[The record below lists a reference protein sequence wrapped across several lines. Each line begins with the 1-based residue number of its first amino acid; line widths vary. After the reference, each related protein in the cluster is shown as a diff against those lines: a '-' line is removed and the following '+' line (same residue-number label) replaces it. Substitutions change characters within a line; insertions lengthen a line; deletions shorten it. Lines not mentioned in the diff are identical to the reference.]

1 MADWR
6 IMSIH
11 WFPGHMTKAKR
22 EIESR
27 LSMVDCIIEL
37 RDSRLP
43 LSSRNPLIDELGK
56 DKPRLIVLT
65 KKDMSDPLKT
75 AEWVK
80 KLQETN
86 TVVISLN
93 LLKDDTRKLIVDGV
107 LKVMEPKFERWK
119 SRGIQPRAVKAM
131 VLGIPNVG
139 KSTLINQL
147 AKKKLMT
154 VANKPGVTMALKWAN
169 VHPKL
174 DILDTPGLLWGRF
187 EDHEVAIK
195 LALSGSIA
203 EKVLPIEELC
213 DEGFKF
219 ILKDYPLALSQ
230 RYGYEGSDL
239 TEFLTVIAK
248 KRGYVQNGEY
258 KLNESMV
265 TFLRELRQGDLGPMS
280 ME

>member
-1 MADWR
+1 
-6 IMSIH
+6 MSIH

-22 EIESR
+22 EIEAR
-27 LSMVDCIIEL
+27 LGMVDCIIEL

-43 LSSRNPLIDELGK
+43 LSSRNPLIDQLGK

-65 KKDMSDPLKT
+65 KRDMSDPIKT

-80 KLQETN
+80 TLQAEN
-86 TVVISLN
+86 TVVIALN

-107 LKVMEPKFERWK
+107 LKVMTPKFDRWK
-119 SRGIQPRAVKAM
+119 ARGIQPRAVKAM

-169 VHPKL
+169 VHPQL

-203 EKVLPIEELC
+203 EKVLPTEELS
-213 DEGFKF
+213 EAAFKF
-219 ILKDYPLALSQ
+219 VSEQYPLALKQ
-230 RYGYEGSDL
+230 RYGYEGKDY
-239 TEFLTVIAK
+239 TELLMTIAK
-248 KRGYVQNGEY
+248 NRGYVQNDNL
-258 KLNESMV
+258 KLNEAMV

-280 ME
+280 FE

>member
-1 MADWR
+1 MDHGTL
-6 IMSIH
+6 MSIH

-22 EIESR
+22 EIEAR
-27 LSMVDCIIEL
+27 LGMVDCIIEL

-43 LSSRNPLIDELGK
+43 LSSRNPLIDQLSK

-65 KKDMSDPLKT
+65 KKDMSDPNKT
-75 AEWVK
+75 AQWVK
-80 KLQETN
+80 TLSADN

-107 LKVMEPKFERWK
+107 LKVMEPKFARWK
-119 SRGIQPRAVKAM
+119 ARGIQPRAVKAM

-147 AKKKLMT
+147 AKRKLMT

-169 VHPKL
+169 VHPQL

-187 EDHEVAIK
+187 EDKEVAMK

-203 EKVLPIEELC
+203 EKVLPTDELF
-213 DEGFKF
+213 DAAFDF
-219 ILKDYPLALSQ
+219 MMANYPNALNT
-230 RYGYEGSDL
+230 RYGYDGHDKSEL
-239 TEFLTVIAK
+239 LMTIAK
-248 KRGYVQNGEY
+248 NRGYVQNGEF
-258 KLNESMV
+258 KLNDAMV

-280 ME
+280 FE

>member
-1 MADWR
+1 
-6 IMSIH
+6 MSIH

-22 EIESR
+22 EIEAR
-27 LSMVDCIIEL
+27 LGMVDCIIEL

-43 LSSRNPLIDELGK
+43 LSSHNPLIDQLGK

-65 KKDMSDPLKT
+65 KKDLSDATKT
-75 AEWVK
+75 SQWVK
-80 KLQETN
+80 TLSIDN
-86 TVVISLN
+86 TVVIALD
-93 LLKDDTRKLIVDGV
+93 LLRDDTRKLVVEGV
-107 LKVMEPKFERWK
+107 LKVMEPKFKRWQA
-119 SRGIQPRAVKAM
+119 RGIQPRAVKAM

-169 VHPKL
+169 VHPQL

-187 EDHEVAIK
+187 EDHDVAIK

-203 EKVLPIEELC
+203 EKVLPIDELF
-213 DEGFKF
+213 EAAFTF
-219 ILKDYPLALSQ
+219 ILNNYPHTLIS
-230 RYGYEGSDL
+230 RYGYPGQDP
-239 TEFLTVIAK
+239 TELLKTIAQ
-248 KRGYVQNGEY
+248 KRGYIQNGAY
-258 KLNESMV
+258 KLDEAMV

-280 ME
+280 FE